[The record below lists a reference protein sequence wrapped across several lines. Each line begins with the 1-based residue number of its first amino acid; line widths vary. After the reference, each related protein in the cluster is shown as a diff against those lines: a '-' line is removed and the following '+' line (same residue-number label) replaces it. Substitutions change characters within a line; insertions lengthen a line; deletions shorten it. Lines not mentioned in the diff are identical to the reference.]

1 MKSKRLKP
9 RRLVVLGFLCV
20 ILLGTLLLKLPISS
34 ETGECVPLVDCL
46 FTSTSAVCV
55 TGLASVDPG
64 TTLSSFGEVVLAL
77 LIQIGGLGIT
87 SIGVIFIIAAG
98 GRMGIGKQ
106 RLLKESLNL
115 SSGKG
120 LMDVL
125 KAVGFVTVSFELIG
139 AVLSFVTFSADYST
153 GRAIGLSVFHS
164 IASFNNAGFDILGGF
179 KNLLDYH
186 ADAWLCIVTSGL
198 IIFGGLGFFV
208 ISELLAGRSPRHW
221 SLQTKVVLSVTA
233 ALIVF
238 GTLFLKW
245 TEGGDITW
253 LEAYFQSVSART
265 AGFSSVAIGEMTQA
279 GLLVLIVLMFI
290 GASPGST
297 GGGIKTTT
305 FFVLVRKMLS
315 TVFNS
320 HCTAFKR
327 VIPADIVMKAFSVF
341 SLAVGV
347 VLASTFAVC
356 MLETEFTFEQI
367 LFEVVSGF
375 ATTGLSTGITPDLSA
390 ASKVILS
397 ATMFVGRL
405 GPLTIATIWLGRE
418 LPEAT
423 YSEEEVTI
431 G

>member
-1 MKSKRLKP
+1 M
-9 RRLVVLGFLCV
+9 
-20 ILLGTLLLKLPISS
+20 
-34 ETGECVPLVDCL
+34 
-46 FTSTSAVCV
+46 
-55 TGLASVDPG
+55 
-64 TTLSSFGEVVLAL
+64 
-77 LIQIGGLGIT
+77 
-87 SIGVIFIIAAG
+87 
-98 GRMGIGKQ
+98 
-106 RLLKESLNL
+106 
-115 SSGKG
+115 
-120 LMDVL
+120 
-125 KAVGFVTVSFELIG
+125 
-139 AVLSFVTFSADYST
+139 
-153 GRAIGLSVFHS
+153 
-164 IASFNNAGFDILGGF
+164 
-179 KNLLDYH
+179 
-186 ADAWLCIVTSGL
+186 
-198 IIFGGLGFFV
+198 
-208 ISELLAGRSPRHW
+208 
-221 SLQTKVVLSVTA
+221 LSVTA

-327 VIPADIVMKAFSVF
+327 VIPADVVMKAFSVF